1 MGNEKKKKE
10 GPHFGDEADAL
21 AGLEFGRGEGLD
33 AHAVAPVHVLVAVGG
48 RPRDYL
54 EAVQVD
60 EDAAADGRR
69 PLVVVL
75 GGAEDREAAKVRI
88 ASWKKEKEAEARRK
102 QAAENEAKILE
113 LQKVEDDKPAADAEV
128 VDADKK
134 EDEKAE

>member
-75 GGAEDREAAKVRI
+75 GGAEDREAAGALREAHLAPPRVERVRV
-88 ASWKKEKEAEARRK
+88 E
-102 QAAENEAKILE
+102 ILGGRE
-113 LQKVEDDKPAADAEV
+113 GAV
-128 VDADKK
+128 VAVVG
-134 EDEKAE
+134 